1 MTREECFTLGKITKV
16 QGIKGNVQVFLDT
29 DQIEAYKDLES
40 VFVDY
45 QQILTPFFIEY
56 FQVTG
61 KNKALLKFE
70 NINHIDEASELVNCA
85 LLLPAAALPKLNG
98 KQFYF
103 HEVIGFTVVD
113 EEAGTIG
120 EINEIFDNP
129 GNELIQIL
137 IDGKEVLIPMHD
149 HIIQRVDRDA
159 KVIHVTLP
167 PGYLGVYL
175 DA

>member
-1 MTREECFTLGKITKV
+1 MTRENCFTLGKITKV

-29 DQIEAYKDLES
+29 DQIEAYKNLES

-45 QQILTPFFIEY
+45 QQTLTPFFIEY
-56 FQVTG
+56 FQITG

-70 NINHIDEASELVNCA
+70 NINHIDEASELVNCG
-85 LLLPAAALPKLNG
+85 LMLPVEALPKLSG

-103 HEVIGFTVVD
+103 HEVIGFTIQD
-113 EEAGTIG
+113 EDAGALS
-120 EINEIFDNP
+120 EIVEIFDNP
-129 GNELIQIL
+129 GNELMQIFVQ
-137 IDGKEVLIPMHD
+137 GKEVLIPMHD
-149 HIIQRVDRDA
+149 HIIKSVDREA

-167 PGYLGVYL
+167 KGYLSVYL